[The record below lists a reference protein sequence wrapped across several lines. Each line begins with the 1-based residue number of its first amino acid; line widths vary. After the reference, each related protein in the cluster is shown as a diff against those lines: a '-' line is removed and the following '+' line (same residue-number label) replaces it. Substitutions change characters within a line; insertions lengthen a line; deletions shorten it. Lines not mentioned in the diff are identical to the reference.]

1 MEWHITPIARKS
13 YLTQVEF
20 AKDDKVGSALVRMGV
35 DELARVDALVSEFDQ
50 LELPG
55 EEICR
60 WTQIFKPKPSD
71 GREEAEALKLTADNL
86 FLNLFEG
93 EEEGALSQENAEL
106 KHLLGLMLERR
117 RVLRV
122 TGRNRSCIRYLHR
135 PSKKTYLVPALELSP
150 AFFRE
155 NMEKLAF
162 IVDGGAGEEE
172 GAAKEEGKE

>member
-1 MEWHITPIARKS
+1 MEWHIAPIARKS
-13 YLTQVEF
+13 YLTQAEF
-20 AKDDKVGSALVRMGV
+20 LKDDRVGSSLVKVGEG
-35 DELARVDALVSEFDQ
+35 ELLRVDALVPEFGE

-55 EEICR
+55 EEVCR

-86 FLNLFEG
+86 FLSLFEG
-93 EEEGALSQENAEL
+93 EEEGTLSQENAEL

-117 RVLRV
+117 RVLRA

-135 PSKKTYLVPALELSP
+135 PSKKTYLVPAVELSP

-155 NMEKLAF
+155 HMEKLAF
-162 IVDGGAGEEE
+162 IVDGGAGEE
-172 GAAKEEGKE
+172 GAE